1 MTQTAHRVHQATL
14 VRGVAVSLSLVLA
27 LILAGCGPTAPRYE
41 VVRQPMTWSEAAAYA
56 ASKGGKLAEV
66 ISPAELK
73 ALRAAVDAA
82 GVDATATVAP
92 DGGNGAY
99 LWLGGNDL
107 VQEGRWVWDGD
118 NDGQGDTFW
127 KGQVE
132 GLAVDDAFTA
142 WGYEP
147 DDYLEDQDALA
158 LSLNGWPLGSAGQW
172 NDVDADNKL
181 FFVVQY

>member
-1 MTQTAHRVHQATL
+1 MPEGTNAAPREGASL
-14 VRGVAVSLSLVLA
+14 VRGTMVLMAALS
-27 LILAGCGPTAPRYE
+27 IAGCAPQGPRYE
-41 VVRQPMTWSEAAAYA
+41 VVEQPMTWVDAAAYA
-56 ASKGGKLAEV
+56 HSQGGRLAEV
-66 ISPAELK
+66 TSAAELK
-73 ALRAAVDAA
+73 AVRAAVEAA
-82 GVDATATVAP
+82 RVDPSSTVAP

-107 VQEGRWVWDGD
+107 AQEGRWLWDGD
-118 NDGQGDTFW
+118 NDGQGTPFW

-147 DDYLEDQDALA
+147 DDYLDHQDALA

-181 FFVVQY
+181 FFIVEY